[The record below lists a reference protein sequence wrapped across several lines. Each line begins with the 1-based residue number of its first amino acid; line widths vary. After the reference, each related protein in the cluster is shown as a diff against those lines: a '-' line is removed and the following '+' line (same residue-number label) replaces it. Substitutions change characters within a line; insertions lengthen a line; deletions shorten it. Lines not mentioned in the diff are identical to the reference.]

1 MYRYQDSIR
10 NFINCG
16 GRVWDTQLVQYL
28 LEGQSKT
35 FPSLDYTSEIYGGTL
50 KDDRIKAFWDEDID
64 TEDMPQDM
72 LVEYL
77 VNDVSNTEKIY
88 LQQRKEVEE
97 RGMMPLVE
105 SQMEALCATTE
116 MEWNGMYFDRGIA
129 AAEIT
134 TLAREQEKL
143 EYSVRQRMSHFLD
156 SRLID
161 INPYSNDQ
169 LSVVL
174 FGGSLKYKED
184 KAVLNENGTPQKYKT
199 GVKKGQIKT
208 RKVDANYTTEGMQYA
223 RRHTTKLKKEGFY
236 ATNDKVLKNLRRVYV
251 NDDLI
256 TMLLRLREVKKDI
269 AQQGSYIW
277 AKNLEKYFTW

>member
-1 MYRYQDSIR
+1 
-10 NFINCG
+10 
-16 GRVWDTQLVQYL
+16 
-28 LEGQSKT
+28 
-35 FPSLDYTSEIYGGTL
+35 
-50 KDDRIKAFWDEDID
+50 
-64 TEDMPQDM
+64 
-72 LVEYL
+72 
-77 VNDVSNTEKIY
+77 
-88 LQQRKEVEE
+88 
-97 RGMMPLVE
+97 MMPLVE